1 MCAGRIVHHER
12 RLLLGQGRSDLGTV
26 FISYSTK
33 NAREAKK
40 IRAALVRSGCES
52 WMAPESI
59 SPGQDYTDAITE
71 GLRACD
77 RVLLLL
83 SRHSNSSRY
92 VRREI
97 ERAVSYDKPVIPVRL
112 EEFDLKG
119 GLEFLVSNA
128 QAIDATAT
136 DHHLWIDDVVAAALA
151 EAPLAP
157 AMQSGKRGFF
167 KVDHGVIGFCAAVA
181 ALLAVLIFSVVPSAG
196 MGNSPILKGMGA
208 WLASPLTLAIGTLII
223 GGFVAVG
230 RRLPE
235 FSGRQLVIRV
245 GDVVATLGVVIAAI
259 LFAGLFLIT
268 PLVATALLAMTY
280 IPMRPYFLARWRGLA
295 LAMLGAIV
303 IGAWVLE
310 GHFYRSVLS
319 SGSTVAVVPNCG
331 PRGCSEDGR
340 ELYEALILELNKVL
354 QGSEVDIL
362 PSSSKSSYTAF
373 FDRAPDFVNA
383 KAQAQRMSVIS
394 SGRVFDSVAM
404 LKLEPADC
412 GEQKLHF
419 TLEASPVVRG
429 APLWSN
435 WVNDSPNSF
444 GRRNRVRGFMPLDES
459 EYTALLLAGLI
470 LRHVVDD
477 GVSDPRLLDT
487 YLNSV
492 GELLETEFFNELPDD
507 VRTDLASGIYLSATL
522 DEKAELFVA
531 AVDTL
536 DRYASDKI
544 DTETCQDST
553 VNAVTQFYLR
563 HGGSETSDARD
574 D

>member
-1 MCAGRIVHHER
+1 M
-12 RLLLGQGRSDLGTV
+12 

-33 NAREAKK
+33 NAREAKIIK
-40 IRAALVRSGCES
+40 NALVRSKCEC

-59 SPGQDYTDAITE
+59 SPGQDYADAITD
-71 GLRACD
+71 GLQECD

-83 SRHSNSSRY
+83 SRHSNGSRY

-112 EEFDLKG
+112 EAFELRG

-128 QAIDATAT
+128 QTIDATAT
-136 DHHLWIDDVVAAALA
+136 DHHIWIDDVVAGAMS
-151 EAPLAP
+151 ETPLALP
-157 AMQSGKRGFF
+157 TQSGKRGFF
-167 KVDHGVIGFCAAVA
+167 KLDHGVIGLCAAVA
-181 ALLAVLIFSVVPSAG
+181 SLLAVLILSIVPSGG
-196 MGNSPILKGMGA
+196 MGNSSALSGIGS
-208 WLASPLTLAIGTLII
+208 WLASPLTLMIGTLII
-223 GGFVAVG
+223 GGLVAIG
-230 RRLPE
+230 RQLPE

-245 GDVVATLGVVIAAI
+245 GDVVATLGVIIAAI

-268 PLVATALLAMTY
+268 PLVATALLAVAY
-280 IPMRPYFLARWRGLA
+280 IPMRTFFLARWRGLA
-295 LAMLGAIV
+295 LAMIGAIV
-303 IGAWVLE
+303 VGAWVLE

-319 SGSTVAVVPNCG
+319 SGNTVAVVPNCG

-340 ELYEALILELNKVL
+340 QLYEALILELNKVL

-435 WVNDSPNSF
+435 WANDSPNSF
-444 GRRNRVRGFMPLDES
+444 GRRNRVRGFMPLNES

-470 LRHVVDD
+470 LRHVVED
-477 GVSDPRLLDT
+477 GASDPLLLDR

-492 GELLETEFFNELPDD
+492 GELLETEFFNDLPEL
-507 VRTDLASGIYLSATL
+507 VRTDLASGAYLSATL
-522 DEKAELFVA
+522 EKKADLFVA

-536 DRYASDKI
+536 DRYASNKI
-544 DTETCQDST
+544 DAYACQGRTTD
-553 VNAVTQFYLR
+553 AVTQFYLR
-563 HGGSETSDARD
+563 HGGSETLDARD